1 MAEVV
6 KSRVDFA
13 RDLPAV
19 DAVYHNQCNV
29 NFRLGKHIPSKYET
43 STKQK
48 LPRTGRKVDVSREKA
63 FLFVVDEF
71 LDNEEQTTVSNLIGK
86 MAEVYSEPYSNAFMK
101 QKLQEYFG
109 DSLTITQSRKTEGL
123 ITIRKSAAKILN
135 GFHCSEE
142 KYYKNCSFSHQS

>member
-1 MAEVV
+1 MNACNCRQDEWAEVV

-48 LPRTGRKVDVSREKA
+48 RPRTGRKVDVSREKA

-86 MAEVYSEPYSNAFMK
+86 MAEVCSEPYSNVYMK

-109 DSLTITQSRKTEGL
+109 DSLTITQCGNNE
-123 ITIRKSAAKILN
+123 N
-135 GFHCSEE
+135 
-142 KYYKNCSFSHQS
+142 